1 MLLQEMDELNV
12 DTALPIFYNKQ
23 LLGLLMI
30 DNDNKLF
37 SIQELNF
44 LKDLNKYLDIAVGSL
59 LLHQQDLFKKK

>member
-1 MLLQEMDELNV
+1 MDELNV